1 MKVKNI
7 PELAEKAI
15 ELIHS
20 SMIVTNSTE
29 KTIKYINKAIRNLEE
44 MKRSVNIMDSV
55 ETVVDIVE
63 IALARFQDLEPQ
75 TQEELEKVFQDIF
88 RD

>member
-1 MKVKNI
+1 MTVKNI

-44 MKRSVNIMDSV
+44 MKRSVKIM
-55 ETVVDIVE
+55 DIVE
-63 IALARFQDLEPQ
+63 TALVSFQNLQPQ

-88 RD
+88 RN